1 MNRHARI
8 IAGTLFL
15 LLAFAAITLIRINPN
30 ASTPTRSNQ
39 SRQAGVTIGLVKGL
53 LFTQEFTAAK
63 DYMRGVDIIC
73 THSGRKNTNE
83 NTLLLLDAGFST
95 LYKTT
100 FNSSIL
106 KEGDLTPIL
115 FEHTVF
121 VGKGKP
127 AYLCLYSNDGTK
139 DNAIH
144 LLFNPADS
152 TGPFYASR
160 AIENDMEASLK
171 NKIGQYKGSLMM
183 RTFETGSSQ
192 FWQMKF
198 LLYFL
203 AVILAIIIIWFP
215 QFRSALTA
223 TRIRPEWAFVVIA
236 LPFSL
241 LFAFLTPPLQV
252 PDESLHYDRIWEIT
266 EFHILKSPGT
276 VPASIPRLYENFVHL
291 RQANGQKTSA
301 AEIRKSLEIKAEPVN
316 RVAYTPPSNTLT
328 YLPQALGVMAGKPFT
343 SSIATLMY
351 LGRISN
357 LLISILILFFAIRI
371 MPGFKW
377 IFLILALMPKTL
389 FLFGSLS
396 YDSLTISL
404 SFLAMAVFFHYAFAC
419 ERQITLKDLGL
430 MALIAVLLLLCKPP
444 SFLLALLFFFIPPR
458 KFGRIYKYI
467 MIGVGVVALAV
478 ILLKVVPVAS
488 RYMSEPGVTAE
499 ASLPPSAE
507 SEEQEL
513 IRPDEQIRIILN
525 DIPGYMKL
533 IANSGLILYRS
544 YILESFVGLLGFID
558 VELPDMLTY
567 SYLLVILLTALLFW
581 NETVRLGPC
590 KKGLLLMIF
599 ILGYIIIETA
609 MYVYATKPGRDS
621 VFGVQGRYFIPMAPL
636 FFMLFYNK
644 YLNPTLNILV
654 SGRRKEYLM
663 AKSKLQ
669 PAIRQE
675 ILSKEYFFDRMF
687 SLALIAFC
695 TFTLL
700 YSIYVTL
707 IRYYD
712 I

>member
-1 MNRHARI
+1 
-8 IAGTLFL
+8 
-15 LLAFAAITLIRINPN
+15 
-30 ASTPTRSNQ
+30 
-39 SRQAGVTIGLVKGL
+39 
-53 LFTQEFTAAK
+53 
-63 DYMRGVDIIC
+63 
-73 THSGRKNTNE
+73 
-83 NTLLLLDAGFST
+83 
-95 LYKTT
+95 
-100 FNSSIL
+100 
-106 KEGDLTPIL
+106 
-115 FEHTVF
+115 
-121 VGKGKP
+121 
-127 AYLCLYSNDGTK
+127 
-139 DNAIH
+139 
-144 LLFNPADS
+144 
-152 TGPFYASR
+152 
-160 AIENDMEASLK
+160 
-171 NKIGQYKGSLMM
+171 MM
-183 RTFETGSSQ
+183 RTFETDSSQ
-192 FWQMKF
+192 FWLMKI

-203 AVILAIIIIWFP
+203 SLALAGIIIWFP
-215 QFRSALTA
+215 RFRTVLTRA
-223 TRIRPEWAFVVIA
+223 RIRPEWAFLVIA
-236 LPFSL
+236 LPFSM

-301 AEIRKSLEIKAEPVN
+301 AEIRKSLDIKAEPRS

-377 IFLILALMPKTL
+377 IFLLLALMPKTL

-404 SFLAMAVFFHYAFAC
+404 SFFAMAVFFHYAFAC
-419 ERQITLKDLGL
+419 QREITLKDLGV
-430 MALIAVLLLLCKPP
+430 MALIAALLLLCKPP

-458 KFGRIYKYI
+458 KFGRIYKYL
-467 MIGVGVVALAV
+467 MIGIGVLALAV
-478 ILLKVVPVAS
+478 IFLKVVPVAS
-488 RYMSEPGVTAE
+488 RYMSEPGSAVQA
-499 ASLPPSAE
+499 ALPPSAE
-507 SEEQEL
+507 SEDQEL
-513 IRPDEQIRIILN
+513 IRPDEQIRIIMN
-525 DIPGYMKL
+525 DVPGYLKL
-533 IANSGLILYRS
+533 IAKSGLILYRS

-558 VELPDMLTY
+558 VELPDLLTY
-567 SYLLVILLTALLFW
+567 SYLLVILLTALLLW
-581 NETVRLGPC
+581 NETVMLGPW
-590 KKGLLLMIF
+590 KKGLLLLI
-599 ILGYIIIETA
+599 IVLGYIIIETA
-609 MYVYATKPGRDS
+609 MYVYATRPGRDS

-644 YLNPTLNILV
+644 YLNPPLNLLV
-654 SGRRKEYLM
+654 SGRRREYLG
-663 AKSKLQ
+663 AKPKLQ

-675 ILSKEYFFDRMF
+675 ILTKEHFFDRMF
-687 SLALIAFC
+687 SLVLIAFC